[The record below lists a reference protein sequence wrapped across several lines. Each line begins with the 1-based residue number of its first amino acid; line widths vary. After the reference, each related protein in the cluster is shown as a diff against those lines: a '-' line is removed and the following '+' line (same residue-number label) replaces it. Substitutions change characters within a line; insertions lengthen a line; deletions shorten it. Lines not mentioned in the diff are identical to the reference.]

1 VNEQASNKPEKWFW
15 IVSGVAFAWNIMG
28 AVQYFILVTM
38 TDTAIAE
45 LPVAEQALLTDIPI
59 WATSAFAIA
68 VFGGL
73 LGCAGLLMRK
83 KWARPLFIASLVGV
97 VVQMFNWL
105 VLSDTVDVYGAG
117 SIVMP
122 VVVIAIA
129 GFLIWFAGTST
140 SKGWLS

>member
-1 VNEQASNKPEKWFW
+1 
-15 IVSGVAFAWNIMG
+15 MG

-45 LPVAEQALLTDIPI
+45 LPVAEQALYTDIPL
-59 WATSAFAIA
+59 WATSALAIA

-122 VVVIAIA
+122 VVVIVIA

>member
-15 IVSGVAFAWNIMG
+15 IVSGVAFVWNIMG
-28 AVQYFILVTM
+28 VVQYFILVTM
-38 TDTAIAE
+38 TDAAIAE
-45 LPVAEQALLTDIPI
+45 LPVAEQALLTGIPI
-59 WATSAFAIA
+59 WATGAFAIA

-73 LGCAGLLMRK
+73 LGCVGLLMKK
-83 KWARPLFIASLVGV
+83 KWARPLFIASLVAV

-122 VVVIAIA
+122 LVVIVIA
-129 GFLIWFAGTST
+129 GFLIWFAGTSS